1 MSHVFELA
9 AYSTSR
15 DYARL
20 ADLMTRR
27 AIICVLD
34 NDGCR
39 DVAKTSYADYGDG
52 VVAYE
57 IGSRGIGYLWARKP
71 ETSLRSADGSTS
83 NSSSRRSKSEQ
94 QPARPR
100 YS

>member
-1 MSHVFELA
+1 
-9 AYSTSR
+9 
-15 DYARL
+15 
-20 ADLMTRR
+20 
-27 AIICVLD
+27 VLD

-71 ETSLRSADGSTS
+71 EDFIEKC
-83 NSSSRRSKSEQ
+83 RRLDVEFFE
-94 QPARPR
+94 PPLEI
-100 YS
+100 